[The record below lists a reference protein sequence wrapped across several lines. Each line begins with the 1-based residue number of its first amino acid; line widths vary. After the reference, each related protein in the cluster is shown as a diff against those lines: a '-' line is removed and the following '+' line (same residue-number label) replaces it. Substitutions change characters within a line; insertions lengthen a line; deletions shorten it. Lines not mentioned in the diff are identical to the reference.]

1 MSKPPT
7 FVPPACARAERLVT
21 ERGEFAVLDARPA
34 GAVRGTALLVPGYTG
49 SKEDFIALLE
59 PLAAAGFRVVAVDGR
74 GQYETPGPAD
84 EAAYARPEL
93 AADVLAQAAAVRGR
107 GQVHLLGHSLGG
119 QIARAAVL
127 ADAEPFRSLT
137 LLSSGPAEV
146 SGEQQQRI
154 ELLTAAMA
162 AMDMGQVWDAIQAL
176 ATPEE
181 LAEPD
186 EDGVPAEAAL
196 RARWLRHSP
205 AQLTATGRQLR
216 TEPDL
221 VAELAA
227 CGVPIQVVSGERD
240 DTWPVELMDDMAR
253 RLKADRVVVPGAE
266 HSPNTDNP
274 ADTARA
280 LAGFWSAHP

>member
-59 PLAAAGFRVVAVDGR
+59 PLAEAGFRVVAVDGR
-74 GQYETPGPAD
+74 GQYETPGPVD

-93 AADVLAQAAAVRGR
+93 AADVLAQAAAVRGP

-127 ADAEPFRSLT
+127 RDAEPFRSLT

-146 SGEQQQRI
+146 SEEQQQRI

-186 EDGVPAEAAL
+186 EDGTRAETAL

-227 CGVPIQVVSGERD
+227 CGLPVQVVSGERD

-253 RLKADRVVVPGAE
+253 RLKADRVVIPGAE

-280 LAGFWSAHP
+280 LAEFWQAHV

>member
-7 FVPPACARAERLVT
+7 FVPPACARAERLAT

-34 GAVRGTALLVPGYTG
+34 GVVRGTALLLPGYTG

-59 PLAAAGFRVVAVDGR
+59 PLADAGFRVVAVDGR
-74 GQYETPGPAD
+74 GQYETPGPLD

-93 AADVLAQAAAVRGR
+93 AADVLAQAAAVRGPGR
-107 GQVHLLGHSLGG
+107 VHLLGHSLGG

-127 ADAEPFRSLT
+127 ADAEPFCSLT

-146 SGEQQQRI
+146 CEEQRQRI

-176 ATPEE
+176 ATPED
-181 LAEPD
+181 LTEPD
-186 EDGVPAEAAL
+186 EDGVRAEAAL
-196 RARWLRHSP
+196 RARWLKHSP
-205 AQLTATGRQLR
+205 AQLAATGRQLR

-227 CGVPIQVVSGERD
+227 CGVPAQVVSGERD

-253 RLKADRVVVPGAE
+253 RLEADRVVIRGAG
-266 HSPNTDNP
+266 HSPNTDDP

-280 LAGFWSAHP
+280 LAGFWGAHA

>member
-21 ERGEFAVLDARPA
+21 GRGEFAVLDARPA
-34 GAVRGTALLVPGYTG
+34 GVARGTALLVPGYTG

-59 PLAAAGFRVVAVDGR
+59 PLAEAGFRVVAVDGR
-74 GQYETPGPAD
+74 GQYETPGPDD
-84 EAAYARPEL
+84 EGAYARPEL
-93 AADVLAQAAAVRGR
+93 ALDLLAQAAAVRGR
-107 GQVHLLGHSLGG
+107 GRVHLLGHSLGG

-127 ADAEPFRSLT
+127 RDAEPFCSLT

-146 SGEQQQRI
+146 SEEQQQRI
-154 ELLTAAMA
+154 TLLTAAMA
-162 AMDMGQVWDAIQAL
+162 AMEMGQVWDAIQAL
-176 ATPEE
+176 ATPED

-186 EDGVPAEAAL
+186 EDEVRAEAAL
-196 RARWLRHSP
+196 RARWLKHSP

-227 CGVPIQVVSGERD
+227 CGVPTQVVSGERD

-253 RLKADRVVVPGAE
+253 RLATERVVIPGAE

-274 ADTARA
+274 GETARA
-280 LAGFWSAHP
+280 LAGFWNAHG

>member
-1 MSKPPT
+1 M
-7 FVPPACARAERLVT
+7 T

-34 GAVRGTALLVPGYTG
+34 GAERGTALLVPGYTG

-59 PLAAAGFRVVAVDGR
+59 PLAEAGFRVVAVDGR

-93 AADVLAQAAAVRGR
+93 AADVLAQVAAVRGPGR
-107 GQVHLLGHSLGG
+107 VHLLGHSLGG

-127 ADAEPFRSLT
+127 RDAEPFRSLT

-186 EDGVPAEAAL
+186 EDGTRADAAL

-227 CGVPIQVVSGERD
+227 CGLPVQVVSGERD

-253 RLKADRVVVPGAE
+253 RLKAARVVIPGAE

-280 LAGFWSAHP
+280 LAEFWQAHV